1 MGSAYKLGSMAG
13 YSAWHPQ
20 PPITVVITLHLRLTG
35 VLPHVQ
41 SPHSLAASK
50 PKSMNSC
57 LSAIATSR
65 TGTIGYVGACYYET
79 RIMPE
84 QLEMYN
90 WVTVLEDSKNMAHV
104 RTL

>member
-1 MGSAYKLGSMAG
+1 
-13 YSAWHPQ
+13 
-20 PPITVVITLHLRLTG
+20 
-35 VLPHVQ
+35 
-41 SPHSLAASK
+41 
-50 PKSMNSC
+50 MNSC

-79 RIMPE
+79 GIMSE

-90 WVTVLEDSKNMAHV
+90 WVTVLEDSKNMA